1 LPPGIFSRSD
11 AFFDVRLTGA
21 PVHHLSSVEFRMSI
35 TNTPPA
41 TYDPTPVG
49 AGGAGD
55 DPADFM
61 LVPQHPAYLV
71 NRIEIQPNGS
81 ETDDTIHNYQLFQ
94 DMSLRMSAEEKAVMG
109 FARGISTSGP
119 QPHIRDNF
127 TNQSSYDEDG
137 YGIAPGET
145 RDYYLPVKS
154 MLDQSRMFLPGK
166 SQDPRIRLYM
176 PANPV
181 CSDSADGVTMTLGG
195 VDCIVSGNIYEDSV
209 LADLRNH
216 YRSIP
221 TISRVLVH
229 ETQSQDIKSAQVGI
243 PVSDVSLTVFNG
255 AYPMFVLTLER
266 TPAALEY
273 EYDSNRTKIGYNDVP
288 AAGDPYGNERNN
300 WIPIAALTL
309 TDSNGN
315 PVWYNNIP
323 GRYLKNIAGAKQF
336 PNSFVLG
343 EKNMYPLV
351 FSTQIEDTVDTGA
364 NYGGIA
370 MDTNFQLKVVP
381 GQFKAVPDETVTLR
395 INALRYALF
404 TMSPEGKLKVTKL

>member
-1 LPPGIFSRSD
+1 
-11 AFFDVRLTGA
+11 
-21 PVHHLSSVEFRMSI
+21 
-35 TNTPPA
+35 
-41 TYDPTPVG
+41 
-49 AGGAGD
+49 
-55 DPADFM
+55 
-61 LVPQHPAYLV
+61 
-71 NRIEIQPNGS
+71 
-81 ETDDTIHNYQLFQ
+81 
-94 DMSLRMSAEEKAVMG
+94 
-109 FARGISTSGP
+109 
-119 QPHIRDNF
+119 
-127 TNQSSYDEDG
+127 
-137 YGIAPGET
+137 
-145 RDYYLPVKS
+145 
-154 MLDQSRMFLPGK
+154 
-166 SQDPRIRLYM
+166 
-176 PANPV
+176 
-181 CSDSADGVTMTLGG
+181 
-195 VDCIVSGNIYEDSV
+195 
-209 LADLRNH
+209 
-216 YRSIP
+216 
-221 TISRVLVH
+221 
-229 ETQSQDIKSAQVGI
+229 
-243 PVSDVSLTVFNG
+243 
-255 AYPMFVLTLER
+255 
-266 TPAALEY
+266 LEY